1 MLVFASVFKFQ
12 QFFENLKREVVE
24 VLYSD
29 EQRFCSYCIN
39 PADLGVLNPTTGK
52 ILNFHSGNDDLF
64 CEICYEIFRDNKFPE
79 RSYFDQEWNDYLSAR
94 PKLLF
99 AYSGGLDSTVVLAL
113 LVESCRQKNIDL
125 EIFTIKTG
133 VKGSKTHNNIDAVLN
148 WLNIRDNHFYV
159 DIQDENQDSGVSTL
173 NVYLQCFK
181 AGILPCGKICNSII
195 DHVYQSIMQER
206 GHKEL
211 ITGGDTPKLNKF
223 RKYSLFWE
231 KSNGL
236 VVVRGGYAFNLSKKF
251 NRDFVEEHNI
261 PWINPECGG
270 YDTDCLV
277 PGAFFRRKLQGNR
290 KISLKKVISEFPI
303 ILDYLAERARF
314 GVYDRNEAL
323 FLLTHV
329 DIASLSSYEEFNQIS

>member
-1 MLVFASVFKFQ
+1 M
-12 QFFENLKREVVE
+12 
-24 VLYSD
+24 LYSN

-39 PADLGVLNPTTGK
+39 PADLAVLNPTTGK

-64 CEICYEIFRDNKFPE
+64 CEICYEIFRNNKFPE
-79 RSYFDQEWNDYLSAR
+79 RSYFDQEWNDYLSTR
-94 PKLLF
+94 SRLLF
-99 AYSGGLDSTVVLAL
+99 AYSGGLDSTVVLFL
-113 LVESCRQKNIDL
+113 LAETCRQRNIDL

-133 VKGSKTHNNIDAVLN
+133 VKGSITQSNIDAMLG

-159 DIQDENQDSGVSTL
+159 DIQDKIQDSSVVLENVETRVSTL

-181 AGILPCGKICNSII
+181 AGILPCGKICNSMI
-195 DHVYQSIMQER
+195 DRAYQNIMQER
-206 GHKEL
+206 GYKAL
-211 ITGGDTPKLNKF
+211 ITGGDTPKLDRS

-236 VVVRGGYAFNLSKKF
+236 IIVRGGYAFNLSKKF

-277 PGAFFRRKLQGNR
+277 PGAFFRRKLQGN
-290 KISLKKVISEFPI
+290 KEISLKKVISEFPI
-303 ILDYLAERARF
+303 ILDYLAERVRF
-314 GVYDRNEAL
+314 GVYDRHEAL

-329 DIASLSSYEEFNQIS
+329 DIASLSSYEEFNQIFQRS